1 MLVIRWTSRT
11 NQPNADQVLH
21 SVNQDPLQLVQ
32 KANNHGESC
41 SSKSK
46 GKEINRNAKLCQKT
60 TSVNSSMQKLA
71 IVKSQTW
78 SEAWRKASL
87 RCHYHDGAI
96 MVLLATKKSCK
107 REVKALPFQGLE
119 EKCSQETV
127 PKGRVRLAV
136 TCCHVWVDTHLF
148 IRIHKISLVLPLLL
162 PSQRMF

>member
-1 MLVIRWTSRT
+1 M
-11 NQPNADQVLH
+11 PE
-21 SVNQDPLQLVQ
+21 
-32 KANNHGESC
+32 NNFRS
-41 SSKSK
+41 
-46 GKEINRNAKLCQKT
+46 L
-60 TSVNSSMQKLA
+60 QKLA

-136 TCCHVWVDTHLF
+136 TGCHVWVDTHLF

-162 PSQRMF
+162 PKYSKYSQNIPTTAKPTYVLSSGWLLTTIVYQRDNKEQIFQITMEMLRHIFHW